1 MATVRF
7 ENVTKSFGN
16 FTAVANTDIEVMDGE
31 FVCLLGPSGC
41 GKTTSLR
48 MIAGL
53 ETPTSGRIV
62 IGDREVTSMHPR
74 ERRISMVFQ
83 DYALYPHMN
92 LADNIAYPL
101 KVRGEKVE
109 HRHQRAREVADIL
122 KIGHLMERMPSQI
135 SGGQQQRTSLAR
147 ALVYPS
153 DVYLFDEPL
162 SNLDAKLRLE
172 ARGFLNHLQRDMGM
186 TAIYVTH
193 DQAEAMALAT
203 RIAVMDS
210 GRIVQYAPPLEI
222 YRHPATT
229 FVANFVGNPPMNLL
243 PVSVTV
249 AGDML
254 HCRADGVNVSPLPFS
269 KAVAAAL
276 EHGEM
281 LTLGVRPEHLFI
293 AEPGSTNTISGRLF
307 ANENMGP
314 EALVTL
320 ERQDAERL
328 TARIFTDDILRLDG
342 TVSLGFSSEHVHL
355 FGADGQR
362 LPFDGEQAFS

>member
-1 MATVRF
+1 MASVLF
-7 ENVTKSFGN
+7 ENVSKTFGS
-16 FTAVANTDIEVMDGE
+16 FTAVSDMNIEIGDGE

-53 ETPTSGRIV
+53 ETPTAGKIL
-62 IGDREVTSMHPR
+62 IGGKDVTPLHPKDRQ
-74 ERRISMVFQ
+74 ISMVFQ

-101 KVRGEKVE
+101 KVRGEKE
-109 HRHQRAREVADIL
+109 AARHKRAKEVADVL

-153 DVYLFDEPL
+153 GVYLFDEPL

-186 TAIYVTH
+186 TAVYVTH

-203 RIAVMDS
+203 RIAVMDA
-210 GRIVQYAPPLEI
+210 GKIVQYAPPLEI
-222 YRHPATT
+222 YRRPATT

-243 PVSVTV
+243 PVEAMIDNGTIRFKANGLQTV
-249 AGDML
+249 GL
-254 HCRADGVNVSPLPFS
+254 PVSKS
-269 KAVAAAL
+269 AARAL
-276 EHGEM
+276 EGNSQ
-281 LTLGVRPEHLFI
+281 LTLGVRPEHLSI
-293 AEPGSTNTISGRLF
+293 ATPEAENTISGHLF

-320 ERQDAERL
+320 ERGDADRL
-328 TARIFTDDILRLDG
+328 TARIFTDDAMDLKRD
-342 TVSLGFSSEHVHL
+342 VQLGFASAHLHL
-355 FGADGQR
+355 FGPDGKR
-362 LPFDGEQAFS
+362 LPFDNEVA